1 MKKKVPVRGRDT
13 HLKLVGGAAQTTWE
27 FRRIDPGAGL
37 VAGHEERLC
46 VAIWATRGA
55 ILSAKVEGMGARLIA
70 AGFAEAVRV
79 SGARP
84 DEVRVHDGALAAE
97 VQAVVG
103 VGVRVTVGTSRE
115 FDAVVDRLLDGLGAL
130 GESAK
135 TDAFL
140 AFLRA
145 PSTLVEAFARRAA
158 ALAAA
163 KPWECVDG
171 DDDAML
177 VRTPGMTPES
187 SLVLITGQLGEAY
200 AALVFDSLDHYD
212 AFRDG
217 IGTTPEHTPQYR
229 APFHAISFDP
239 VDELSPDILR
249 RLRGAKYPVPGRGF
263 VPLPTYTE
271 RYDAPGLVTPGALA
285 RLTLIADALQRF
297 FAQHGATLRA
307 TPYTPAEL
315 AGRSTIQGAPQDW
328 SVEYPHPELRLDE
341 DPFDEEFAPE
351 PLMNLAASFAARY
364 PHEVAAAEMEIA
376 RAARGRA
383 VSTREAEREPLNATS
398 LPRHWAAT
406 SRPTQGARHPLDLAS
421 SKHGDAPWF
430 AAAAQAARQQRL
442 LVGEIVDLFDDR
454 VVVQSLVDGERYEV
468 FDVPEA
474 QRAQFRRWSYLF
486 ALVTPLGGA
495 RWRYPSVLTA
505 QERFTESL
513 LPTLIDLLRSE
524 LRAQGRADEAG
535 ETELPRLLLRHAGI
549 AQALFVRMGQE
560 ARERPKKRYLE
571 NSDGDRVEFQA
582 VKLKLG
588 MTKAKVMQALA
599 SVPELVRTAES
610 EWCWLERGRASLL
623 PNGEALATIGW
634 SERAWV
640 VTANSATRADKLVA
654 RLRERLKVEITE
666 LSREVEFPW
675 RGTPGLVDAKGDDVE
690 VQTIANGPAGAGA
703 QVELDPRAMILKHL
717 RGQFDQ
723 HVPMLNGTPRE
734 AVTTAEGRALVE
746 RWLRGS
752 ESRGVPGPGGS
763 TFFDADPL
771 RRELGLP
778 TLR

>member
-1 MKKKVPVRGRDT
+1 MKKKVPVRGRDA
-13 HLKLVGGAAQTTWE
+13 HLKLVGAFKAPWE
-27 FRRIDPGAGL
+27 LRLVDPGAIRI
-37 VAGHEERLC
+37 AGREERLRL
-46 VAIWATRGA
+46 AIWATQGV
-55 ILSAKVEGMGARLIA
+55 ILSAQVEDPGSSILEQS
-70 AGFAEAVRV
+70 FAEAVRV
-79 SGARP
+79 SGSRP
-84 DEVRVHDGALAAE
+84 DEVRLHDGALMAD
-97 VQAVVG
+97 VQALVG
-103 VGVRVTVGTSRE
+103 AGVRVTVGTSRE
-115 FDAVVDRLLDGLGAL
+115 FDAAVKRLLEGLGSVAD
-130 GESAK
+130 SAK
-135 TDAFL
+135 LDAFL

-145 PSTLVEAFARRAA
+145 PSTLVEAFAGRAA
-158 ALAAA
+158 ALAAT
-163 KPWECVDG
+163 KPWACVDG

-177 VRTPGMTPES
+177 VRTPGLSPAS

-200 AALVFDSLDHYD
+200 AALVFDSLDDYY

-249 RLRGAKYPVPGRGF
+249 RLRSARYPVPGRGF

-297 FAQHGATLRA
+297 FAQHGAAVRANPHAPVAHSGSSTL
-307 TPYTPAEL
+307 
-315 AGRSTIQGAPQDW
+315 QGSPQDW
-328 SVEYPHPELRLDE
+328 SVEYPHPELLLDE
-341 DPFDEEFAPE
+341 DPFDEEPALE
-351 PLMNLAASFAARY
+351 PLMLLTASFTALY
-364 PHEVAAAEMEIA
+364 PEEVAAAEMEIA

-383 VSTREAEREPLNATS
+383 VSRREADREPMNATS

-406 SRPTQGARHPLDLAS
+406 SRPSKGAGHPLDLVS
-421 SKHGDAPWF
+421 SKVGDAPWI
-430 AAAAQAARQQRL
+430 ADAAQASRQQRV

-468 FDVPEA
+468 VDIPEV
-474 QRAQFRRWSYLF
+474 QRAQFRRWIYLF
-486 ALVTPLGGA
+486 ALVTPLGGT
-495 RWRYPSVLTA
+495 RWRYPSALTA

-535 ETELPRLLLRHAGI
+535 ETELPRLLLRQAGI

-582 VKLKLG
+582 VKLRLG
-588 MTKAKVMQALA
+588 MTKAKAIKALA
-599 SVPELVRTAES
+599 NVPELVRTAES
-610 EWCWLERGRASLL
+610 EWCWLDLKRTSPL

-654 RLRERLKVEITE
+654 LVRERLGVEISE
-666 LSREVEFPW
+666 LSREVELPW
-675 RGTPGLVDAKGDDVE
+675 RGNPGLVDAKGDDVE

-703 QVELDPRAMILKHL
+703 EVELDPRAMILKHL
-717 RGQFDQ
+717 RDQFDQ
-723 HVPMLNGTPRE
+723 HIPMLNGTPRE

-752 ESRGVPGPGGS
+752 ETRGVPGLGGS

-778 TLR
+778 ALR